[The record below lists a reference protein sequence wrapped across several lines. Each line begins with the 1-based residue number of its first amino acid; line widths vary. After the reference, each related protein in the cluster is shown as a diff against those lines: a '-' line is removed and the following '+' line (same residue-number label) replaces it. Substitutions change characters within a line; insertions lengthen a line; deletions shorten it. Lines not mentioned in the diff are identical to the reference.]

1 MTVFVNTPWTGQVTH
16 IEGTTL
22 AGSFLPL
29 LFFNIAKKEINLD
42 HVVYPKWNKLKIAI
56 SEDNIGLIDVAPE
69 IFDYPNLNGDEEL
82 LGDICFNPHTCEF
95 NTNDKFRSWLWDHLK
110 IDDLK
115 FFFRFKRYTL
125 VDSNEKLSILRQKW
139 SDTGITIKSSIQ
151 NNANDYINNT
161 IGSNY
166 ISIGIRTGGYLY
178 FHGENI
184 TSVTEDLY
192 NDRLN
197 KSKEYL
203 ANNIGSI
210 NNIYITS
217 ESMKTI
223 TDFIDLCKA
232 DSAFDG
238 KKYFYHPNVLRRPEG
253 VSAEAPPSVNYS
265 VNESISY
272 YKHCIEDL
280 IILGKGSKI
289 LSGRS
294 SFHTL
299 AKLLFSNLFVE
310 NLIFMDYDIFPEH
323 INGIG
328 DFNASSLKIASDI
341 DALSNYPF

>member
-29 LFFNIAKKEINLD
+29 LFFNIAKKEINPD
-42 HVVYPKWNKLKIAI
+42 HVVYPKWNRLRIAM

-69 IFDYPNLNGDEEL
+69 IFDYPNPNGDEEL
-82 LGDICFNPHTCEF
+82 LEDICFNQHTCEF

-115 FFFRFKRYTL
+115 FFLRFKRYTL

-253 VSAEAPPSVNYS
+253 VSAEAPTFVDYS

-323 INGIG
+323 INSSSS
-328 DFNASSLKIASDI
+328 FNASSLKIASDI
-341 DALSNYPF
+341 YALSNYPF